1 LNGTDNIANN
11 VTPTLAAS
19 AACFRDGKVLIT
31 KRIKPSLWSLP
42 GGRLEPGETLAEAAM
57 RELFEETGVTAEAV
71 GLAGQTEVI
80 RRDRHGA
87 IIALFHIHAYAARWI
102 AGEAAPGPEA
112 ADIAWVE
119 PEEIAAYNAT
129 EGLLPIVLEARR
141 LLSA

>member
-1 LNGTDNIANN
+1 MSTSSDIE
-11 VTPTLAAS
+11 PTLAAS
-19 AACFRDGKVLIT
+19 AACFRDGKVLIA

-42 GGRLEPGETLAEAAM
+42 GGRLEPGETLAEAAI

-80 RRDRHGA
+80 RKDRDGA
-87 IIALFHIHAYAARWI
+87 ILARFHVHAFAARWI

-112 ADIAWVE
+112 ADVAWVE
-119 PEEIAAYNAT
+119 PEEITAYNAT

-141 LLSA
+141 LLTA